1 MSGTKSK
8 PPKIGIFK
16 IPSRFVGKKATV
28 RIEVQAVK
36 LETENT
42 EQCGVHGYPADSIH
56 AHWL

>member
-16 IPSRFVGKKATV
+16 IPSRFIGKKATV

-42 EQCGVHGYPADSIH
+42 EQCGVHG
-56 AHWL
+56 